1 MKRIQTNTKMVKK
14 LVTLFI
20 FTVVGQIV
28 FGQDTASRKVF
39 VHSSEMGLKG
49 SVKTYKITPYKVNEY
64 FGEIQKGGKQDFWN
78 GDVVTVFDEK
88 GYKTETNR
96 HNKTGQ
102 LFQKIIYKY
111 NEKGNRLSRDVYN
124 AFGKILLKN
133 TYVYDDS
140 GNKLAY
146 NSYKPTG
153 ELIESFTYKN
163 DNKGRMIEETLTKAD
178 KTFQMRYTYKYDAA
192 GFTSEVAQYVN
203 EANNLNNSIR
213 FKNNRQGL
221 PLEMENYNK
230 SGSLIRKTTYK
241 YDDKGNEI
249 LIEIFDGQGKSLER
263 KEFTYTF
270 DDKGNWVERIEY
282 VNHFPK
288 VFIERE
294 ITYY

>member
-1 MKRIQTNTKMVKK
+1 MTKKIIS
-14 LVTLFI
+14 LFTFVTI
-20 FTVVGQIV
+20 GQIAL
-28 FGQDTASRKVF
+28 GQDTVTRKVLIS
-39 VHSSEMGLKG
+39 SSEMGLKG
-49 SVKTYKITPYKVNEY
+49 NVKTYKVTPFKVNEY

-78 GDVVTVFDEK
+78 GDVVTVFDEN
-88 GYKTETNR
+88 GYKTEVNR

-111 NEKGNRLSRDVYN
+111 DGNGRRVSRDVYN

-133 TYVYDDS
+133 VYVYDGS
-140 GNKLAY
+140 GNKLSY
-146 NSYKPTG
+146 NTYKATG
-153 ELIESFTYKN
+153 ELIETFTYKN
-163 DNKGRMIEETLTKAD
+163 DSRGRMIEETLTKAD
-178 KTFQMRYTYKYDAA
+178 KTFQTRYTYKYDAT
-192 GFTSEVAQYVN
+192 GFTSEIAQYVQD
-203 EANNLNNSIR
+203 ANNLNNSIR

-221 PLEMENYNK
+221 PLEMENYNG
-230 SGSLIRKTTYK
+230 SGKMTKKTVYN
-241 YDDKGNEI
+241 YDDKGNETV
-249 LIEIFDGQGKSLER
+249 IEIFDGSGKIIER